1 MQMTAVASLFE
12 QRARLAPANDHTGT
26 WLADVLQKLPLL
38 ASRLPLSTPD
48 RRILVRTLADA
59 LQYPCVHTAS
69 LSLGDV
75 SVSVVGEGQHALACL
90 CPQLVSRMSG
100 HLGGSARVF
109 DQPAT
114 PGPTANAMVARAHH
128 LRSLHWHL
136 ETDGQV
142 AVIPLYE
149 HVEWLAVPEI
159 LRMRFRAPIAELL
172 HESRLPTSHCEY
184 RVFADYEIGHRPQV
198 VHVIANPESR
208 QDATFGH
215 AISLQQVLACHRP
228 YILESIA
235 RDGREMVAPALAQ
248 ESDAMAYS
256 VSLQGEVAPG
266 TSPALAGDLFTMLLE
281 QAQAAESPDVWL
293 SHTDTEVQVAGGL
306 GMAQRLV
313 EGLTLRVSRND
324 GPISVMPMV
333 EVLAEGDD
341 HVQVRLLTPLL
352 LPGDMSQPLH
362 VHEFLN

>member
-38 ASRLPLSTPD
+38 AARLPLSTPD

-59 LQYPCVHTAS
+59 LHYPCLHTAT
-69 LSLGDV
+69 LSQDEI
-75 SVSVVGEGQHALACL
+75 SVSVVGESQHAIACL
-90 CPQLVSRMSG
+90 SPQLVSRMSG
-100 HLGGSARVF
+100 HLGGAARVF

-114 PGPTANAMVARAHH
+114 PGPTANAMVARAHY
-128 LRSLHWHL
+128 LRSLHWRL
-136 ETDGQV
+136 EANGEV
-142 AVIPLYE
+142 AVIPLFQQ
-149 HVEWLAVPEI
+149 VEWLSVPEI
-159 LRMRFRAPIAELL
+159 LRMRFYAPIAELL
-172 HESRLPTSHCEY
+172 HESRLPAPNREY
-184 RVFADYEIGHRPQV
+184 RVFADYEIGHRPQI
-198 VHVIANPESR
+198 VHVSANPESR

-235 RDGREMVAPALAQ
+235 RDGREMIAPALAQ

-256 VSLQGEVAPG
+256 VTLVGEVAPG
-266 TSPALAGDLFTMLLE
+266 SSPALAGDLFTMLLE

-306 GMAQRLV
+306 GMAQRLL
-313 EGLTLRVSRND
+313 EGLTLKVSRND

-333 EVLAEGDD
+333 EVLGESED